1 MDSERGLEFAR
12 MAQLQGL
19 AGDGAAWRIG
29 FACEMKSDTFPLVK
43 KNRAEARNR
52 RKVSLTRPYCHSSRK
67 GQHQS
72 TPRWGFLTKA
82 ATGFTFSECTP
93 FTDTVP
99 EISAGLD

>member
-43 KNRAEARNR
+43 KNRAQTRNR
-52 RKVSLTRPYCHSSRK
+52 RKVPLTRPFYHSSRT

-72 TPRWGFLTKA
+72 TPGWEF
-82 ATGFTFSECTP
+82 
-93 FTDTVP
+93 
-99 EISAGLD
+99 